1 MGDIL
6 QIAHQKSKAILYFIS
21 QAIYKEGDKLNVEG
35 LKRFSMQAGNLT
47 LWKWKD
53 CLLGSKLNSIVL
65 FVDFGAKY
73 SLM

>member
-1 MGDIL
+1 MDIFRLSWEIIL

-47 LWKWKD
+47 P
-53 CLLGSKLNSIVL
+53 
-65 FVDFGAKY
+65 
-73 SLM
+73 